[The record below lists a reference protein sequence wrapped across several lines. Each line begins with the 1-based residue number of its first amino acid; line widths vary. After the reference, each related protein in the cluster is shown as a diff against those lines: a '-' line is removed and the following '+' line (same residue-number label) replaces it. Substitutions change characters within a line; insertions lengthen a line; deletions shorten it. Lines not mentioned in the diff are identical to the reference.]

1 MAEQDAA
8 RPRLRLNRAQWVL
21 AGVLGLLLL
30 ALVVLSFQASAQQR
44 EHTESLA
51 RTEAENT
58 NAAFTLRETL
68 TYIDTAERYLLGVA
82 PAARFRWPAPCWASA
97 WTSSA
102 PTVSPPDR
110 PRPRNTRPPCA
121 TWMRRSSNCR
131 PASSRTSS
139 ANPRRTCCYPRRGR

>member
-1 MAEQDAA
+1 MPEHEEA

-30 ALVVLSFQASAQQR
+30 SLVVLSFQSSAQQR

-68 TYIDTAERYLLGVA
+68 
-82 PAARFRWPAPCWASA
+82 
-97 WTSSA
+97 
-102 PTVSPPDR
+102 
-110 PRPRNTRPPCA
+110 
-121 TWMRRSSNCR
+121 
-131 PASSRTSS
+131 
-139 ANPRRTCCYPRRGR
+139 